1 MKKEAKVEYG
11 IAITKPWSKEMY
23 AHNEE
28 VQNEI
33 CDTVLEMWED
43 AMILAQED
51 FDSQLEDDQI
61 DNRFVDSDWD
71 NANEA
76 MIEIQ
81 RAVTFSFLGYGF
93 TIADVQ
99 DNIYREL
106 DDIREM
112 GYRAKEIAEELEL
125 KLEKEIIGFQ

>member
-11 IAITKPWSKEMY
+11 ITITKPWSKEMY

-33 CDTVLEMWED
+33 CDTVLEMWEEAY
-43 AMILAQED
+43 AMAESDFED
-51 FDSQLEDDQI
+51 NLEEDQQGMLFSDSH
-61 DNRFVDSDWD
+61 WD
-71 NANEA
+71 NANEV

-81 RAVTFSFLGYGF
+81 KAVTCYGF
-93 TIADVQ
+93 GDGYTID
-99 DNIYREL
+99 DIRSTIYREL
-106 DDIREM
+106 DDIREI

-125 KLEKEIIGFQ
+125 KLEREIIGFS

>member
-1 MKKEAKVEYG
+1 MKKAKEVKYG
-11 IAITKPWSKEMY
+11 IEITKPWSKEMY
-23 AHNEE
+23 DHNEE

-51 FDSQLEDDQI
+51 FDSQLEEDQI
-61 DNRFVDSDWD
+61 DCRFIDSDWD
-71 NANEA
+71 NANQS
-76 MIEIQ
+76 MISIQ
-81 RAVTFSFLGYGF
+81 SAVTFSFLGYGF

-106 DDIREM
+106 DDIREI